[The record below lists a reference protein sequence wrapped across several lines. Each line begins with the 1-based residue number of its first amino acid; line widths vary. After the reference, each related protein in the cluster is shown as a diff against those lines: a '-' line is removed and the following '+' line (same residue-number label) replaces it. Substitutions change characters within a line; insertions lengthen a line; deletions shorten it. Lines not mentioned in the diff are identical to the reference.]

1 MLCCCAS
8 CGVFEG
14 HVRSGWQ
21 KMTPAGP
28 QPWPWPLKFSFRVP
42 RGSARVRSFFGY
54 IIEVLS
60 FYKTLVFGSVLVRK
74 IVIPGASVS
83 NGTEP
88 ADRLCHDN
96 KSAIY
101 PKHGRPRLTHG
112 LTLNE
117 TTAFLHT
124 GLAHAPRAAW
134 STAAEMLR
142 RDMHHAPRETSHSQC
157 SACSTLAM
165 PTHWM
170 ALLIGSSSKGGSSCL

>member
-1 MLCCCAS
+1 MINPESNSA
-8 CGVFEG
+8 
-14 HVRSGWQ
+14 
-21 KMTPAGP
+21 
-28 QPWPWPLKFSFRVP
+28 PLYLIPCPIGDNSP
-42 RGSARVRSFFGY
+42 L
-54 IIEVLS
+54 EVLPI
-60 FYKTLVFGSVLVRK
+60 LVRK

-101 PKHGRPRLTHG
+101 PKHGRARLTHG